1 MIDTKELPIAS
12 PQKRLLS
19 FMIDDFVIVF
29 FILVIFYAQ
38 LMEIASHLPSEL
50 TSEAITNF
58 QLELNQF
65 SADNL
70 FIFIAIKI
78 LYHTVTV
85 WHNGMTIGK
94 YIVKLQVVDLGTVQH
109 PTLLKALGRASL
121 RIVSEIVFY
130 LGFLLAF
137 FTPQKQTLHD
147 KLSNCVVVDG

>member
-12 PQKRLLS
+12 PQKRISS
-19 FMIDDFVIVF
+19 FIIDDFVVALL
-29 FILVIFYAQ
+29 ILAIFYSQ
-38 LMEIASHLPSEL
+38 LMEITGHLPAEL

-58 QLELNQF
+58 ELELNQF

-78 LYHTVTV
+78 LYHTVTI

-109 PTLLKALGRASL
+109 PTFLKALLRASL

>member
-1 MIDTKELPIAS
+1 MIDTSELPIAS

-19 FMIDDFVIVF
+19 FVIDDLVIVF
-29 FILVIFYAQ
+29 FILAIFYTQ
-38 LMEIASHLPSEL
+38 LMEIASHLPDNL

-70 FIFIAIKI
+70 FIFITIKI
-78 LYHTVTV
+78 LYHTVTI

-94 YIVKLQVVDLGTVQH
+94 YVVKLQVVDLGTVQH
-109 PTLLKALGRASL
+109 PTFLKALGRAAL